1 MKTYLKI
8 VVTFIL
14 LCCFAGCA
22 DNGVA
27 PCDCKREIRY
37 STVYGF
43 TMDEATPEYLKTGN
57 GIYSIAPD
65 ALEDTLLSV
74 DRRSQDT
81 LRIIRNY
88 TGGALPDFPYGSN
101 GFTLEEA
108 VEDCAK
114 HLGLTDYSIII
125 PQVSKHIKKNR
136 DFYFVGYVLMNPVNV
151 MGYNAMYCFIRRT
164 DKLVLN
170 D

>member
-37 STVYGF
+37 GTLYAY
-43 TMDEATPEYLKTGN
+43 TMDEATPDYLKTGN

-65 ALEDTLLSV
+65 ALEDTLHSINI
-74 DRRSQDT
+74 RSYDT
-81 LRIIRNY
+81 LRIIRNNN
-88 TGGALPDFPYGSN
+88 TVILSDFPYGSIDL
-101 GFTLEEA
+101 TLEEA
-108 VEDCAK
+108 VEDCAR
-114 HLGLTDYSIII
+114 HLKLTDYSTVI
-125 PQVSKHIKKNR
+125 PQVSKYIKKNH
-136 DFYFVGYVLMNPVNV
+136 DFYFAGYVLNPANGL
-151 MGYNAMYCFIRRT
+151 GYNAMYCFIQRR